1 MCSHISWLYSNVRGG
16 PCPLTISLL
25 FTTIQICIPF
35 MVNQETNFNDIYKN
49 IITNSFFTERQI
61 SIISKRL
68 IGKNKME
75 NISSGAYYR
84 HLKQCQDK
92 VISLL
97 YSVLLLRSIRAVD
110 EQAFSIIDELAAQ
123 IAVMLVTEKRDIYY
137 GRNMQSVISVL
148 EQIIKRMSKV

>member
-1 MCSHISWLYSNVRGG
+1 
-16 PCPLTISLL
+16 
-25 FTTIQICIPF
+25 

-84 HLKQCQDK
+84 QLKQCQDK